1 MIWGGCKNRVV
12 VGLNLSISSLFVHV
26 HSLCYSTSIKRSG
39 RVPLCSQTLPRMT
52 ASCSGLPQ
60 LPASCTSCTSCRHS
74 TSTNVKRTESSWPMR
89 VNPCHSFHSLQYKNK
104 GIMNHPMMLGCLAQF
119 SILLVVLRG
128 NLPPQRHPINKVFG
142 VVRFG
147 LHASSIHA

>member
-39 RVPLCSQTLPRMT
+39 FVPLCSQTLPGMT

-60 LPASCTSCTSCRHS
+60 LPDSDPKSKCRTPYSRYSATSNHHLKKMAMPLFRVVFQFDRLLRLWRATLW
-74 TSTNVKRTESSWPMR
+74 VQEKRERDCP
-89 VNPCHSFHSLQYKNK
+89 
-104 GIMNHPMMLGCLAQF
+104 
-119 SILLVVLRG
+119 
-128 NLPPQRHPINKVFG
+128 
-142 VVRFG
+142 
-147 LHASSIHA
+147 

>member
-60 LPASCTSCTSCRHS
+60 LPDR
-74 TSTNVKRTESSWPMR
+74 VVIRDPTESR
-89 VNPCHSFHSLQYKNK
+89 
-104 GIMNHPMMLGCLAQF
+104 LA
-119 SILLVVLRG
+119 SLRG
-128 NLPPQRHPINKVFG
+128 THSAPTKRRRKRIVCNDDGDGLGRSPLSQFG
-142 VVRFG
+142 HLSGGTSRKYQG
-147 LHASSIHA
+147 HGQATGSIDTRLSASGRNVAIATRL

>member
-39 RVPLCSQTLPRMT
+39 RVPLCSQTLPGMT

-60 LPASCTSCTSCRHS
+60 LPEER
-74 TSTNVKRTESSWPMR
+74 
-89 VNPCHSFHSLQYKNK
+89 
-104 GIMNHPMMLGCLAQF
+104 
-119 SILLVVLRG
+119 
-128 NLPPQRHPINKVFG
+128 
-142 VVRFG
+142 VVRKQKSFV
-147 LHASSIHA
+147 LILKFL

>member
-39 RVPLCSQTLPRMT
+39 RVPLCSQTLPGMT

-60 LPASCTSCTSCRHS
+60 LPGKLGVAIAQPTF
-74 TSTNVKRTESSWPMR
+74 
-89 VNPCHSFHSLQYKNK
+89 CHAT
-104 GIMNHPMMLGCLAQF
+104 G
-119 SILLVVLRG
+119 
-128 NLPPQRHPINKVFG
+128 LPPNHGSGKNGMLYKFV
-142 VVRFG
+142 G
-147 LHASSIHA
+147 LHSRMVENCLVR

>member
-60 LPASCTSCTSCRHS
+60 LPGCDGSFSALPVL
-74 TSTNVKRTESSWPMR
+74 NER
-89 VNPCHSFHSLQYKNK
+89 VVSMAP
-104 GIMNHPMMLGCLAQF
+104 AQHG
-119 SILLVVLRG
+119 SG
-128 NLPPQRHPINKVFG
+128 AHLPPKNAARSTPTQDRRERDRGAHNLWFVQSLKPSH
-142 VVRFG
+142 VVTRR
-147 LHASSIHA
+147 LDRSVDT